1 MPGLGSK
8 KGPRDVG
15 RRPSKVDAADL
26 LVLDAGRD
34 KCDAKC
40 KAGTEYSKVAMGR

>member
-1 MPGLGSK
+1 MSEG
-8 KGPRDVG
+8 G

-40 KAGTEYSKVAMGR
+40 KAGILGVG